1 MANNK
6 VKFYITTP
14 IYYSNQPPHVG
25 SAYTTIAGDVIARYH
40 RLLGEDVFFLTG
52 VDEHGSKVAQAAKEA
67 GKNPQEFCNEISVKF
82 KKTWKIL
89 NISNNGFIRTTDPQ
103 HEKAVQKVT
112 QQLLNNGFIYKG
124 KYEGLYCVGCER
136 YLTKSDLVN
145 GKCPEHQKEPE
156 LLKEECYFF
165 KLSKFQNQLLKEI
178 KDDKFKIEPL
188 ERKNEMLGFFKKQK
202 LKDIAI
208 SRSKVEWGIKLPFD
222 RTHTAYVWVDAFLNY
237 LTGIDWKG
245 EPKILPN
252 FWPPN
257 IQLMAKD
264 ILRVHATIWPG
275 LLLALNIPLPK
286 QLFVHG
292 FFTVN
297 GQKMSKSLGNV
308 IDPVYLAEKYGV
320 DTLRYFLLREIPFG
334 QDGDFSE
341 TRLKER
347 YNSDLA
353 KGLGNLVARVIT
365 LATKLKVKS
374 EKLKVTVQNQKVV
387 DNTLKKYRKA
397 LDEFKFN
404 EALISIWELISFCDK
419 YIEKERPWEE
429 KEDQEEVIGN
439 LLFAISNIA
448 EMLQPFL
455 PETSEKIFKQ
465 LKTKKAKPLFP
476 RI

>member
-1 MANNK
+1 MVNQK
-6 VKFYITTP
+6 KKFYITTP

-25 SAYTTIAGDVIARYH
+25 SAYTTIAADTLARYH
-40 RLLGEDVFFLTG
+40 RIKEEDVFFLTG

-67 GKNPQEFCNEISVKF
+67 RKSPQEFCDEISAKF
-82 KKTWKIL
+82 QKTWKTL
-89 NISNNGFIRTTDPQ
+89 NISNNSFIRTTNPG
-103 HEKAVQKVT
+103 HKKVVQKVL
-112 QQLLNNGFIYKG
+112 QKLFDDGFIYKG

-136 YLTKSDLVN
+136 YLTKNDLVN

-165 KLSKFQNQLLKEI
+165 KLSKFQNQLLKKI
-178 KDDKFKIEPL
+178 KDDEFKIEPL
-188 ERKNEMLGFFKKQK
+188 ERKNEILGFLEKQK
-202 LKDIAI
+202 LRDIAI

-222 RTHTAYVWVDAFLNY
+222 QSHTAYVWLDAFLNY
-237 LTGIDWKG
+237 LTGTGWKG
-245 EPKILPN
+245 ESKILPR
-252 FWPPN
+252 FWPPDT
-257 IQLMAKD
+257 QLMAKD

-275 LLLALNIPLPK
+275 LLLALNISLPK
-286 QLFVHG
+286 RLFVHG

-320 DTLRYFLLREIPFG
+320 DVLRFFLLREIPFG

-341 TRLKER
+341 KRLKER

-353 KGLGNLVARVIT
+353 SGLGNLVARVLT
-365 LATKLKVKS
+365 MAKKLKTTTHNS
-374 EKLKVTVQNQKVV
+374 KLKKEI
-387 DNTLKKYRKA
+387 DNTWKKYKKA
-397 LDEFKFN
+397 LEEFKFN
-404 EALISIWELISFCDK
+404 EALISIWELISFCDR

-429 KEDQEEVIGN
+429 KENQKEVIGN

-448 EMLQPFL
+448 EMLKPFL

-465 LKTKKAKPLFP
+465 LKTKKSKPLFL